1 LKSGA
6 NGKKSYDAID
16 LKKLLMAKV
25 IITDHKGVLAAEIES
40 VSDESIGAQAQDA
53 GAPIPF
59 SCGVGACRT
68 CVCTVK
74 KGKEFLDT
82 QAIGPQHIDVEE
94 DEILSCICGV
104 KEDAPED
111 AVIELQAENL

>member
-1 LKSGA
+1 
-6 NGKKSYDAID
+6 
-16 LKKLLMAKV
+16 MAKV
-25 IITDHKGVLAAEIES
+25 VITDHTGTQAAAFDSVADES
-40 VSDESIGAQAQDA
+40 VGSQAQDA

-74 KGKEFLDT
+74 KGKEYLDRA
-82 QAIGPQHIDVEE
+82 AIGPQHIDVEE

-104 KEDAPED
+104 KADAPEG
-111 AVIELQAENL
+111 VEIELLAENL